1 MGSCIVRL
9 RFSVRFAGLLPVF
22 MCLLMALGSGTA
34 MANTADSGSKS
45 GKSSK
50 ANDTKARVC
59 KAPNPVSAYVLGDSL
74 SYGLKMAGF
83 EVTLRALFR
92 GPQKISFDGGRSIT
106 TPGTHIKQSA
116 LDSVVSDAAFIA
128 SSKVIIV
135 VLGTNMLEPD
145 FTASQTE
152 LLRKLKALSP
162 GAMVYWVDIGAT
174 ITNYATA
181 WSERNKL
188 IYGNADKFGYKVIS
202 RYKAIFGPDVDPFRI
217 APGRLFPGM
226 TSESGY
232 GGVGSVHGHDLAL
245 ADAILNTLLI
255 DLDQIMGRSTC

>member
-1 MGSCIVRL
+1 MVSRISR
-9 RFSVRFAGLLPVF
+9 VRFFRRFDRLLPMF
-22 MCLLMALGSGTA
+22 LCLLMALASGAA
-34 MANTADSGSKS
+34 MANTPESGSKS

-50 ANDTKARVC
+50 SSDTKARQC

-74 SYGLKMAGF
+74 SYGLKMAGL

-116 LDSVVSDAAFIA
+116 LESVVADAAFIT

-174 ITNYATA
+174 MSNYATP

-202 RYKAIFGPDVDPFRI
+202 RYKAIFGPDADPFRI

-255 DLDQIMGRSTC
+255 DLDQIMGRPTC